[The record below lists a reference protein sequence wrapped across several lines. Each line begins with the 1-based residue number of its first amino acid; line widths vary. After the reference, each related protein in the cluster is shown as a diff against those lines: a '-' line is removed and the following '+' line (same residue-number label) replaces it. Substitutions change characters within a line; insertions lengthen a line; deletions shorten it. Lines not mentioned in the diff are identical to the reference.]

1 MTTYILQQKIKNDR
15 LIIDTKL
22 HLDCNPKEETEAD
35 SWIQAKYNFGFPLTN
50 IQQDMLN

>member
-1 MTTYILQQKIKNDR
+1 MTTYILQQNIKNNR

-22 HLDCNPKEETEAD
+22 HLDCELKEQTEAN
-35 SWIQAKYNFGFPLTN
+35 SWVQAKYNFGFPLTN